1 MIAGRLTSDP
11 TTKAL
16 ESGTT
21 ITSFSLAT
29 NRSWADQDGNKQ
41 EEVQFHNI
49 VVFGRQAENCAQYLH
64 KGDAALVEG
73 RLQTRSWEDDN
84 GTKHYRT
91 EIVAERVQFG
101 AKADGGDNQAD
112 QAAATPEDVPF

>member
-1 MIAGRLTSDP
+1 M
-11 TTKAL
+11 
-16 ESGTT
+16 
-21 ITSFSLAT
+21 FSLAT
-29 NRSWADQDGNKQ
+29 NRTWADQDGNKQ

-101 AKADGGDNQAD
+101 AKADGVDNQAD
-112 QAAATPEDVPF
+112 QVDATPEDVPF